1 MESDRMPDLWTPSF
15 VRLSLGNLFLFVS
28 LYMLLPVLP
37 VVMGGRLG
45 LPIYWTGSIFL
56 FFTLG
61 MCIAGPFYNYLIDT
75 YKRKLL
81 ALLSF
86 ALLGVGTVGYVF
98 VSNFG
103 EFVLLALLQGVML
116 GVVTTMIITLA
127 IDISASHCRSA
138 ANMAFAWLAR
148 LGMILGISVG
158 LILDQI
164 QGLETIIY
172 SSVAIGAVGV
182 LCLMGVHIPFRAPI
196 GVKVC
201 SRDRFILP
209 QGWLP
214 VINLVLVAV
223 VPGILI
229 PAVPQSYTHISLWY
243 VPIPFFIFVG
253 LGFLLSVLVAR
264 LLFRGEKTWLQ
275 IVCGLLLIVVGLAIL
290 IDPDRTIG
298 AVAAALLI
306 GFGIGL
312 TTPQFLLLFI
322 RLSDHCQRGTANTTH
337 LLAWKLGISLGI
349 LITCYFTVYL
359 TPQAAFQAALLSA
372 VLALLFFIA
381 ITYPYYKRKKVR

>member
-37 VVMGGRLG
+37 VVMGSRLG

-182 LCLMGVHIPFRAPI
+182 LCLMG
-196 GVKVC
+196 C
-201 SRDRFILP
+201 
-209 QGWLP
+209 
-214 VINLVLVAV
+214 
-223 VPGILI
+223 
-229 PAVPQSYTHISLWY
+229 IS
-243 VPIPFFIFVG
+243 
-253 LGFLLSVLVAR
+253 LSVL
-264 LLFRGEKTWLQ
+264 
-275 IVCGLLLIVVGLAIL
+275 
-290 IDPDRTIG
+290 
-298 AVAAALLI
+298 
-306 GFGIGL
+306 
-312 TTPQFLLLFI
+312 
-322 RLSDHCQRGTANTTH
+322 LSE
-337 LLAWKLGISLGI
+337 
-349 LITCYFTVYL
+349 
-359 TPQAAFQAALLSA
+359 
-372 VLALLFFIA
+372 
-381 ITYPYYKRKKVR
+381 